1 VRPAGVFDEDYHGSI
16 ATVRTRF
23 QWVVLLAGLAALFL
37 FPLSPWASSY
47 WLGLLNFIAITAIV
61 VLGLQIVT
69 GYCGQVS
76 LGQAAIM
83 GVGAYTSAVLTTKL
97 GLSFW
102 LALPLSGLTAGVVGV
117 LVGAPSLRVKGF
129 YLALATL
136 AAHFI
141 IIWLMSHLNFTGE
154 TRGLVM
160 AAPQIGGFSL
170 RGDFRMFYLIMAVL
184 VLMTFFAKN
193 LARTRI
199 GRAFVAIRDNDIAAE
214 VMGINVWRYKMLAFF
229 IACVYAGIGGSL
241 WAGWVQSVN
250 FEQFP
255 LWNEIW
261 YVAMIIIGGVSSI
274 SGVFFG
280 VIFLKLLDELVLFA
294 APVLGEAFP
303 FLGGAQ
309 YALGLSAFGLVLILF
324 LLFEPR
330 GLAHRWELLKASVRL
345 YPFPY

>member
-1 VRPAGVFDEDYHGSI
+1 MRPAGVFDEDYRGSLAI
-16 ATVRTRF
+16 IRTRF
-23 QWVVLLAGLAALFL
+23 QWAVLAVGLAALFV
-37 FPLSPWASSY
+37 FPLSPPASIY
-47 WLGLLNFIAITAIV
+47 WLGLLNFIAITAIA

-83 GVGAYTSAVLTTKL
+83 GVGAYSTAILVTQL

-102 LALPLSGLTAGVVGV
+102 LALPLSGIVAGVVGT
-117 LVGAPSLRVKGF
+117 LVGSPALRIKGF

-141 IIWLMSHLNFTGE
+141 IIWLVSHLALTGE
-154 TRGLVM
+154 VRGIVM
-160 AAPQIGGFSL
+160 PAPSIGGFSL
-170 RGDFRMFYLIMAVL
+170 NSDFRMYYFIMAAL

-193 LARTRI
+193 LTRSRI

-214 VMGINVWRYKMLAFF
+214 MMGINVWRYKMLAFF
-229 IACVYAGIGGSL
+229 IACFYAGIAGAL
-241 WAGWVQSVN
+241 WAGWVQSVHY
-250 FEQFP
+250 EQFP

-261 YVAMIIIGGVSSI
+261 YVAMLIIGGVGSI

-280 VIFLKLLDELVLFA
+280 VIFLKLLDDVVLFA
-294 APVLGEAFP
+294 APALAASFP
-303 FLGGAQ
+303 FLGGAVA
-309 YALGLSAFGLVLILF
+309 ALSLSAFGGVLILF
-324 LLFEPR
+324 LVFEPR
-330 GLAHRWELLKASVRL
+330 GLAHRWELFKTSVRL